1 MTYSVEV
8 TVKGPLFDGR
18 LERGIA
24 QGLEDGLDQVAKDGV
39 NLVRQRLAGVLRHPT
54 GRYESVI
61 QTDRA
66 GASRVITDGG
76 IVYGPW
82 LEGVSTRNRT
92 TRFAGYA
99 TFRRTTAEVDRRA
112 GDIVERAISDR
123 IGSM

>member
-1 MTYSVEV
+1 MSFAIEV
-8 TVKGPLFDGR
+8 TARGPLFDGR

-39 NLVRQRLAGVLRHPT
+39 NLVRMRLHGVLRHPT
-54 GRYESVI
+54 GHYESVI

-66 GASRVITDGG
+66 GASRDITDGG

-82 LEGVSTRNRT
+82 LEGVSERNHT
-92 TRFAGYA
+92 TRFKGYA

-112 GDIVERAISDR
+112 GGIVERAISDR